1 MACKDDFEQL
11 EANILTENVCRDYH
25 SWTCLLGILKPVD
38 GYGNEKDAPKGK
50 GEDEKSNRC
59 YSTPECFTVGCGRH
73 LEPDLNSN
81 CFIGS

>member
-1 MACKDDFEQL
+1 MQKMYVMTT
-11 EANILTENVCRDYH
+11 ILGPVCWD
-25 SWTCLLGILKPVD
+25 LLKPVD

-50 GEDEKSNRC
+50 GEDENSNRC

-73 LEPDLNSN
+73 LEPVLNSN